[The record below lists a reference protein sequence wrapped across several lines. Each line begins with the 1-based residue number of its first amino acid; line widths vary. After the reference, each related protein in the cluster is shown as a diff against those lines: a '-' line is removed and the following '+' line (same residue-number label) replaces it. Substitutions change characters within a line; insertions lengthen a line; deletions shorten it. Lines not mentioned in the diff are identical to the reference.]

1 MRTRVLLTL
10 AAAAVLP
17 VTTAANAAVPAP
29 TNPPNPAV
37 ATSPPAHPTTVHE
50 WLTTPGVETPTDA
63 SLPLNDTVTKTPV
76 TVHVDPNVRFQQVS
90 GFGAAIT
97 DSSAHVLYGLTPENR
112 DTVMRNLFD
121 PKSGAG
127 INFLRQP
134 IGASDFAVGQDYS
147 YDDLPAGQTDY
158 QLRHFSI
165 AHDQEQILPLLRQA
179 LKLNPHIQIVASPW
193 SMPGWMKTSGSMID
207 GKLIDDPKIY
217 LAYALYL
224 VKFIQAYQRAGVPV
238 DYITV
243 QNEPQALERK
253 NYPGT
258 DLNWEQEAKVIEAL
272 GPAIR
277 DAGLRT
283 KILAFD
289 HNWTEHPGDI
299 SSHQRANEDPEPNY
313 PYDLLATDA
322 NRWVAGT
329 AYHCYFGDPT
339 AQTGL
344 KAAFPGKDIFMTECE
359 GGDSSTIIG
368 VMQNWGRSSIDWNIA
383 LDENHGPHLGGCGS
397 CNGTITVNSVT
408 KAVTYNDQYRDIEH
422 FSKFVPAGATHIA
435 STVDTTSS
443 KGAPLTTV
451 AFTNPDRSTSLVAL
465 NTGATTQT
473 FTVVYGTHS
482 FDATVPA
489 GGTVTYQWARVN

>member
-1 MRTRVLLTL
+1 MRPRLLLTIAV
-10 AAAAVLP
+10 AAAAI
-17 VTTAANAAVPAP
+17 AVPATGRATTAP
-29 TNPPNPAV
+29 AVGSAPPPNP
-37 ATSPPAHPTTVHE
+37 TSVHE
-50 WLTTPGVETPTDA
+50 WLTMPDVTTPTDTQ
-63 SLPLNDTVTKTPV
+63 LPLNDTVTKAPV
-76 TVHVDPNVRFQQVS
+76 TVHVDGGVRYQSVS

-97 DSSAHVLYGLTPENR
+97 DSSAHVLYGLTPDAR
-112 DTVMRNLFD
+112 DQVMRNLFD
-121 PKSGAG
+121 PRTGAG
-127 INFLRQP
+127 LSFLRQP

-147 YDDLPAGQTDY
+147 YDDMPAGQTDY

-165 AHDQEQILPLLRQA
+165 AHDEAQILPLVRQA
-179 LKLNPHIQIVASPW
+179 LKLNPRIQIVASPW

-207 GKLIDDPKIY
+207 GNLIDDPRIY
-217 LAYALYL
+217 RAYALYL

-258 DLNWEQEAKVIEAL
+258 DLPWEQEAKVIEAL

-277 DAGLRT
+277 AAGLHT

-313 PYDLLATDA
+313 PYDLLGTDA
-322 NRWVAGT
+322 YRWVAGT

-344 KAAFPGKDIFMTECE
+344 RASFPDKDIFMTECE
-359 GGDSSTIIG
+359 GGDSSTVIG

-408 KAVTYNDQYRDIEH
+408 HEVTYNDQYRDLGH
-422 FSKFVPAGATHIA
+422 FSRFVPAGAVHIG

-451 AFTNPDRSTSLVAL
+451 AFTDPDHSTVLVAL
-465 NTGATTQT
+465 NTGATTQN

-482 FDATVPA
+482 FDATLPA
-489 GGTVTYQWARVN
+489 GGTVTFQWSAIH

>member
-1 MRTRVLLTL
+1 MRTRLLLTIAVA
-10 AAAAVLP
+10 AAAAVMP
-17 VTTAANAAVPAP
+17 MTSTATAAPAAPAP
-29 TNPPNPAV
+29 APAPN
-37 ATSPPAHPTTVHE
+37 PTTVHE
-50 WLTTPGVETPTDA
+50 WLTTPGVTTPTDVQ
-63 SLPLNDTVTKTPV
+63 LPLNDTVTKTPV
-76 TVHVDPNVRFQQVS
+76 TVHVDPNVRYQTVS

-97 DSSAHVLYGLTPENR
+97 DSSANVLYGLTPDNR
-112 DTVMRNLFD
+112 DAVMRNLFD
-121 PKSGAG
+121 PKTGAG
-127 INFLRQP
+127 IDFLRQP

-158 QLRHFSI
+158 QLKHFSI
-165 AHDQEQILPLLRQA
+165 QHDEAQILPLLRQA
-179 LKLNPHIQIVASPW
+179 LKLNPRIQVVASPW

-207 GKLIDDPKIY
+207 GKLIDDPRIY
-217 LAYALYL
+217 RAYALYL

-258 DLNWEQEAKVIEAL
+258 DLPWEQEAKVIEAL

-277 DAGLRT
+277 DAGLHTR
-283 KILAFD
+283 ILAFD
-289 HNWTEHPGDI
+289 HNWSEHPGDV

-313 PYDLLATDA
+313 PYDLLGTDA
-322 NRWVAGT
+322 YRWVAGT
-329 AYHCYFGDPT
+329 AYHCYYGDPT

-383 LDENHGPHLGGCGS
+383 LDENHGPHLGGCPT
-397 CNGTITVNSVT
+397 CNGTVTVNSVT
-408 KAVTYNDQYRDIEH
+408 EAVTYNDQYRDLGH
-422 FSKFVPAGATHIA
+422 FSRFVPGGAVHIA
-435 STVDTTSS
+435 STVDATFGTPKPS
-443 KGAPLTTV
+443 LTTV
-451 AFTNPDRSTSLVAL
+451 AFTDPDHSTVLVAL
-465 NTGATTQT
+465 NTGTTTQN

-482 FDATVPA
+482 FDASLPA
-489 GGTVTYQWARVN
+489 GGTVTFQWGRIH